1 MYLNMR
7 LWQYY
12 PIEMLLN
19 KDGDGPCK
27 VEEAH
32 GLVYEVWDR
41 NSNSHSTHNN
51 LADAINAAIDLNLMN
66 DPDFLRPTIQYP
78 LELIEGAFGVTTSPV
93 VTREDEKAMSI
104 DNIAAAYAASSDSV
118 KKTLLALTKYATVAK
133 SVLDADTAR
142 VEVELAN
149 ACLERDHY
157 SKTLTDEI
165 NLGNKLGNAL
175 DTAKKEIEALNS
187 RLDAVTKERDDLK
200 MSKDLEADLS
210 KEFGE
215 CAEVAG
221 KLVEPAL
228 AEPREDQHLGLN
240 FNDLAKIAG
249 EHHGLT
255 RKQVVEAA
263 FSLYQKGIITY
274 PRTESRHLTSEMLT
288 YANLR
293 DRLSAIYLIPG
304 TRGHVDRLNL
314 SCLSNVWVHD
324 DKDHH
329 AIVPAATIKEAELAK
344 LSTAELDVLYVVQTS
359 FLDLFKPENAGKGFV
374 GMGDK
379 VRETTRENEHLK
391 RKLENTNNE
400 IARLTKERDNAGK
413 NCEKLHD
420 ANINLDNAN
429 RELKAEIKQLRESRD
444 PVSDIVNNAGNNS
457 LVLDLG
463 DMESHFTA
471 SLQDERLTGA
481 QLALSPRLTKARCQ
495 HLMSLLNDI
504 NRTQAAAAY
513 GIVRETAGAVMTTY
527 AQFCEMDYQNDF
539 DQKLANRDNALAGIE
554 TIVFA
559 LKEVVDN
566 VEVLIENEKVFPS
579 AEDVKSDIGEFTSN
593 RLGEYNLHGLPAHL
607 REHWAAIEG
616 RMEQ

>member
-19 KDGDGPCK
+19 KDGHGPCN

-41 NSNSHSTHNN
+41 AYNSHSTHKK
-51 LADAINAAIDLNLMN
+51 LSDAINAAIDLNLMN

-78 LELIEGAFGVTTSPV
+78 LELIEGAFGVNTSPV

-104 DNIAAAYAASSDSV
+104 DNIAATYAASSDSV

-133 SVLDADTAR
+133 SVLDAETAR

-157 SKTLTDEI
+157 SKSLADEI
-165 NLGNKLGNAL
+165 NLGNKLGRDL

-200 MSKDLEADLS
+200 MGKDLEAELTM
-210 KEFGE
+210 EFGD
-215 CAEVAG
+215 
-221 KLVEPAL
+221 LPAT

-240 FNDLAKIAG
+240 FDELAKIAIS
-249 EHHGLT
+249 HHGLT
-255 RKQVVEAA
+255 REQVFEAA
-263 FSLYQKGIITY
+263 DSLYQKGIITY

-324 DKDHH
+324 GKDHH
-329 AIVPAATIKEAELAK
+329 AIIPAATIKESELTK

-359 FLDLFKPENAGKGFV
+359 FLGLFKPENAGKGFV

-379 VRETTRENEHLK
+379 VRETTRENEQLK
-391 RKLENTNNE
+391 QKLENQNNE
-400 IARLTKERDNAGK
+400 IERLTTAEENAY
-413 NCEKLHD
+413 
-420 ANINLDNAN
+420 NAN
-429 RELKAEIKQLRESRD
+429 VSLDGEYRKLRDEVEELRDLRDQYQASLNAASEASEITGD
-444 PVSDIVNNAGNNS
+444 NPYDV
-457 LVLDLG
+457 DLG
-463 DMESHFTA
+463 DMESQITA
-471 SLQDERLTGA
+471 SMQEEFLTGA
-481 QLALSPRLTKARCQ
+481 QLALSPQLTKARCQ
-495 HLMSLLNDI
+495 YLISLLNDI
-504 NRTQAAAAY
+504 QLKPAAAQY
-513 GIVRETAGAVMTTY
+513 DSVRQTVGAITTRY
-527 AQFCEMDYQNDF
+527 IKFCGEDF
-539 DQKLANRDNALAGIE
+539 NEGFDEKLAARDQTLAGIE
-554 TIVFA
+554 ADTFA
-559 LKEVVDN
+559 LKEIVDN
-566 VEVLIENEKVFPS
+566 LTAIGTDAEQPSNADIE
-579 AEDVKSDIGEFTSN
+579 ADIADFIFK
-593 RLGEYNLHGLPAHL
+593 RLGNYSLGGLPAHL
-607 REHWAAIEG
+607 REHWTSIKKRIE
-616 RMEQ
+616 Q